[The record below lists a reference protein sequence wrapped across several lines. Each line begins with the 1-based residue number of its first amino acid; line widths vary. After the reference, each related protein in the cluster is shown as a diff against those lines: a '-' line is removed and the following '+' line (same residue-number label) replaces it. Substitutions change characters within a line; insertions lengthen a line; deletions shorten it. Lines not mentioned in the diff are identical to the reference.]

1 MANPL
6 SLVLGKNILEEN
18 FNQLTF
24 KTEEFIKSSQLSVFI
39 Q

>member
-18 FNQLTF
+18 FNQLIYMTSYLR
-24 KTEEFIKSSQLSVFI
+24 ESSELF
-39 Q
+39 

>member
-18 FNQLTF
+18 FNQLVYMTALLI
-24 KTEEFIKSSQLSVFI
+24 ESSYFF
-39 Q
+39 